1 MLLLCGV
8 LAAMALPG
16 SAAGAGSAREA
27 GPADGTGSAV
37 APAAT
42 GTPLSDDVAYYPTTV
57 RLRHA
62 GEESGA
68 VLTATVS
75 FGPGGGSVPL
85 YESTDDGVTFT
96 EVGRITDD
104 GFSDGLCCGSLLELP
119 SPVGDLP
126 AGTLLWTGSAGADQ
140 ETDRR
145 MRLPVFQ
152 SQDRGRTWTY
162 LSTCATA
169 TGTGGMWEP
178 ELAVDAAGTLGC
190 YYADENQPGHSQV
203 LHRTTSTDGVNWGAP
218 EPVVQVPEGDLRP
231 GMAVVR
237 PLPDGRHYLSYEIC
251 GGGDPYS
258 CAAYFRLSGDG
269 SDWGDPAAHGT
280 LLATEDGRFFAHAPK
295 ITVTPDGKVPPSARS
310 SSTRTGPSPRATGR
324 RCSSP
329 SSRVRVRPSRS
340 PHPWRSRRRATTRAR
355 TTAPRCCR
363 SGRRRSWRSPPTTT
377 TKAAAERISRP
388 AMCDRASR
396 SCCGVGRVAE
406 PQRFPRC
413 GIFSRVAPPR
423 GKKPS
428 SRGKR

>member
-1 MLLLCGV
+1 MRRARPGMLLLCGV

-16 SAAGAGSAREA
+16 AAVGAGSATGAGSAAEA
-27 GPADGTGSAV
+27 ESADGTGSAV

-62 GEESGA
+62 GEDSGA

-85 YESTDDGVTFT
+85 YESTDDGATFT

-119 SPVGDLP
+119 NPVGDLP

-203 LHRTTSTDGVNWGAP
+203 LHRTTSTDGVNWDAP

-258 CAAYFRLSGDG
+258 CAAYFRLSDDG

-295 ITVTPDGKVPPSARS
+295 ITVTPDGKVVTVGQELKHADGTVAEGNGATLFVTEQPGSSTPVPIPAPVEVPAARDDPCPNYS
-310 SSTRTGPSPRATGR
+310 SSLLPVGEEQVLEIATDYDDGGRCRAYFATGD
-324 RCSSP
+324 
-329 SSRVRVRPSRS
+329 V
-340 PHPWRSRRRATTRAR
+340 
-355 TTAPRCCR
+355 
-363 SGRRRSWRSPPTTT
+363 
-377 TKAAAERISRP
+377 
-388 AMCDRASR
+388 
-396 SCCGVGRVAE
+396 
-406 PQRFPRC
+406 
-413 GIFSRVAPPR
+413 
-423 GKKPS
+423 
-428 SRGKR
+428 